1 MVSRH
6 IFRMSV
12 ILLFVLAL
20 AVVPSERAVAQSAP
34 AARSAAA
41 SAPERAAS
49 EKALR
54 ETVQSFYAFLQAGQR
69 SRAEQFVEEASR
81 ERFRNDAGGPF
92 LGFEI
97 VSFEIAPDG
106 ARADVNTKLTVFSR
120 FANGPLPVTVKSQWV
135 RRGDGW
141 FATLPETGMA
151 DLQALFS
158 SGGASRPPA
167 REVLKFA
174 GTRYNYAVM
183 RNNQVKTA
191 RFPFTNSS
199 DQTVTI
205 AEVLTGCKCLVPK
218 LAKKEFKPGESG
230 EIAVDFD
237 PSGFD
242 REYEQTIVVKVQP
255 GDVRQH
261 LVVRATVVPPGSDKP
276 VIVQSGEDQ
285 PRITR
290 EPASAPPH

>member
-1 MVSRH
+1 MVCCN
-6 IFRMSV
+6 IFRISV
-12 ILLFVLAL
+12 LLLLLAVLA
-20 AVVPSERAVAQSAP
+20 VPSPPAAAQTTPQMRPSASSVAERAV
-34 AARSAAA
+34 
-41 SAPERAAS
+41 S

-54 ETVQSFYAFLQAGQR
+54 EAVQSFYAFLQAGQR
-69 SRAEQFVEEASR
+69 SRAEKFVEEASR

-97 VSFEIAPDG
+97 VSVEIAPDG
-106 ARADVNTKLTVFSR
+106 ARADVSAKLTVFSR
-120 FANGPLPVTVKSQWV
+120 FANGPLPVTVKSQWT
-135 RRGDGW
+135 RHGDAW
-141 FATLPETGMA
+141 LATFPETGMA

-174 GTRYNYAVM
+174 GTRYNYAIV
-183 RNNQVKTA
+183 RNNQVKVA

-218 LAKKEFKPGESG
+218 LDKKEFKPGESG
-230 EIAVDFD
+230 EIAIDFD
-237 PSGFD
+237 PTGLD
-242 REYEQTIVVKVQP
+242 REYEQTIVVKIQP

-261 LVVRATVVPPGSDKP
+261 LVVRATVVAPGTDKP
-276 VIVQSGEDQ
+276 VIVRSGEDE